1 MHIPVKVDYGVR
13 ALVDLALH
21 AKDQP
26 IRASDIARR
35 TMIPEPYLAQVMHAL
50 GKVGIVRAQRG
61 PQGGHALALEP
72 DDIRLSMV
80 MDCLGGTE
88 NLVA

>member
-21 AKDQP
+21 AEDQP

-35 TMIPEPYLAQVMHAL
+35 TRIPEPYLARRRGITDGLDVF
-50 GKVGIVRAQRG
+50 VGCCVRFRMCAHSSA
-61 PQGGHALALEP
+61 PWSAAA
-72 DDIRLSMV
+72 SYA
-80 MDCLGGTE
+80 
-88 NLVA
+88 N